1 MPSSILNLA
10 ARLAVAGV
18 LAACADSQPERSA
31 EPADPVIGTWKL
43 NVAKSSFSAPQAP
56 ISQTV
61 TFEPTDAG
69 TKVTSA
75 TVAPNGDT
83 TRTTYTA
90 KYDGKRY
97 PISGT
102 PNVDSVSFA
111 RLDARTVERFD
122 TKGNTFVGSV
132 TRIISADGK
141 TLTVMNKPVAAQ
153 GRVPGSV
160 LVYDRQ

>member
-1 MPSSILNLA
+1 MRRSIQNLC
-10 ARLAVAGV
+10 ARLALASII
-18 LAACADSQPERSA
+18 AACADSQPERPA

-43 NVAKSSFSAPQAP
+43 NVAKSSFGAPQAP
-56 ISQTV
+56 ISQVV
-61 TFEPTDAG
+61 TFEPTEAG
-69 TKVTSA
+69 IKVTSE

-97 PISGT
+97 PISGA
-102 PNVDSVSFA
+102 PNADSVSFA

-122 TKGNTFVGSV
+122 TKGSTFVGSV
-132 TRIISADGK
+132 TRIVSADGK